1 LQSQGDEARGDE
13 ADRIGKVHHMTV
25 ISSSSQFDRRALL
38 GAGIGGAGLLATG
51 CSIFDSGSGGG
62 GGGGGDGEDGPAIT
76 IARTSDIDSLDPHYV
91 NSSMYILPAS
101 MMEGLVMQDESG
113 SDVVPALAESW
124 DVSED
129 ELTYTFH
136 LRQANWSN
144 GDPVTAEDAVWS
156 FQRLLSPTGAGSG
169 YTTGASSYLPS
180 VGIRGAAEYQSG
192 ALEAWEDVGVTAPD
206 DSTVVIELESP
217 NPDLLLNM
225 THYSMS
231 VLHPPTVEAEP
242 QDWTLPENWVGN
254 GPYVL
259 TDWVPNSTLE
269 MEKNPEYWDADNVQ
283 VQRITVQLAGE
294 LTTQTLAFRNDEL
307 DIIGVTGETLQ
318 TDPDL
323 EESAVRVDGYSTF
336 YLQSMWGGH
345 EAIQD
350 QRVRRAI
357 SMAIDR
363 EAMTATNAGI
373 MAAGSLIPDTV
384 PGWSDELLV
393 PFDPDGARA
402 LLEETGV
409 ADDLPGLRIQAGYEE
424 PILEIMR
431 EGLIDVLGLDVA
443 IDVLEEGVQAET
455 RWQPHDDADVMSFY
469 YGSFAGVS
477 TMPNWIFNIFGSD
490 HVRQF
495 SMPYEAWEEL
505 QAVQADESLEG
516 PEVAAQVEEILS
528 SRSTDEAQQYAE
540 LAEDAMSTLDE
551 DERARKF
558 IDAAALREE
567 LAYTIPLAWGAQ
579 LLAGSDRLDGIQL
592 RPSPE
597 GYYYKHLTV
606 SE

>member
-1 LQSQGDEARGDE
+1 MA
-13 ADRIGKVHHMTV
+13 V
-25 ISSSSQFDRRALL
+25 IKSSNQFNRRVLL
-38 GAGIGGAGLLATG
+38 GVGIGGTGLLATG
-51 CSIFDSGSGGG
+51 CSIFGSGSGGG
-62 GGGGGDGEDGPAIT
+62 GSGGGDDGPAIT

-101 MMEGLVMQDESG
+101 MMEGLVMQDETG
-113 SDVVPALAESW
+113 SEVVPAIAESW

-136 LRQANWSN
+136 LRQGNWSN
-144 GDPVTAEDAVWS
+144 GDPITAEDAVWS
-156 FQRLLSPTGAGSG
+156 FQRLLSPSGAGSG

-180 VGIRGAAEYQSG
+180 AQIRGAADFQAG
-192 ALEAWEDVGVTAPD
+192 ALDTWADVGISAPD
-206 DSTVVIELESP
+206 ESTVVIELEGP

-231 VLHPPTVEAEP
+231 VLHPPSVEAEP
-242 QDWTLPENWVGN
+242 QNWTLPENWVGN

-259 TDWVPNSTLE
+259 TNWVPNSTLE

-283 VQRITVQLAGE
+283 VQRITVQLSGE
-294 LTTQTLAFRNDEL
+294 LTTQTLSFRNGEL

-323 EESAVRVDGYSTF
+323 EESTVRVDGYSTF

-350 QRVRRAI
+350 QQVRRAI

-363 EAMTATNAGI
+363 EALAATNAGI
-373 MAAGSLIPDTV
+373 VAAGSLIPDSV
-384 PGWSDELLV
+384 PGWSEELV
-393 PFDPDGARA
+393 APFDPDGARA
-402 LLEETGV
+402 LLEEAGV
-409 ADDLPGLRIQAGYEE
+409 MDDLPGLRIQAGYEE
-424 PILEIMR
+424 PMLEILR
-431 EGLIDVLGLDVA
+431 EGLIDVLGLDVT
-443 IDVLEEGVQAET
+443 IDILEAGVHSET
-455 RWQPHDDADVMSFY
+455 RWQAHEDTSSMSYY

-477 TMPNWIFNIFGSD
+477 TMTNWILNIFGSD

-505 QAVQADESLEG
+505 QAVQGDESMNG
-516 PEVAAQVEEILS
+516 AQVAGKVEEILS
-528 SRSTDEAQQYAE
+528 TRSTDEAQQYAE
-540 LAEDAMSTLDE
+540 MAGEAVTTLDV

-558 IDAAALREE
+558 IDAAKQREQ
-567 LAYTIPLAWGAQ
+567 LAYTVPLAWGSQ
-579 LLAGSDRLDGIQL
+579 LLAGSDRLSGIQL

-597 GYYYKHLTV
+597 GYYYKHLSV
-606 SE
+606 SD

>member
-1 LQSQGDEARGDE
+1 MA
-13 ADRIGKVHHMTV
+13 V
-25 ISSSSQFDRRALL
+25 IRSSTPFGRRALL
-38 GAGIGGAGLLATG
+38 GAGIGGTGLLATG
-51 CSIFDSGSGGG
+51 CSIFDSDSGGG
-62 GGGGGDGEDGPAIT
+62 GGGGGDDGPAIT

-101 MMEGLVMQDESG
+101 MMEGLVMQDEDG

-124 DVSED
+124 EVSED

-144 GDPVTAEDAVWS
+144 GDPITAEDAVWS
-156 FQRLLSPTGAGSG
+156 FERLLTPTGAGSG

-180 VGIRGAAEYQSG
+180 VGIRGAADYQAG
-192 ALEAWEDVGVTAPD
+192 ALDSFDEVGISAPD
-206 DSTVVIELESP
+206 ESTVVIELEDP

-225 THYSMS
+225 SHYSMS
-231 VLHPPTVEAEP
+231 VLHPPSVDAEP
-242 QDWTLPENWVGN
+242 QNWTQPENWVGN

-259 TDWVPNSTLE
+259 TNWVPNSTLE
-269 MEKNPEYWDADNVQ
+269 MERNPEYWDADSVQ

-345 EAIQD
+345 EALQD

-363 EAMTATNAGI
+363 EAMTETDAGI
-373 MAAGSLIPDTV
+373 EAAGSLIPDSV
-384 PGWSDELLV
+384 PGWSEELLV

-402 LLEETGV
+402 LLKEAGIM
-409 ADDLPGLRIQAGYEE
+409 DDLPGLRIQAGYEE
-424 PILEIMR
+424 PILEVMR
-431 EGLIDVLGLDVA
+431 EGLIDVLGIDVT
-443 IDVLEEGVQAET
+443 IDVLESGVHAET
-455 RWQPHDDADVMSFY
+455 RWQLHEDTSTMSYY

-477 TMPNWIFNIFGSD
+477 TMPNWIFNIFGTD

-495 SMPYEAWEEL
+495 SMPYEAWEEME
-505 QAVQADESLEG
+505 AVQSDDSLEG
-516 PEVAAQVEEILS
+516 NEVAAEVEEILS
-528 SRSTDEAQQYAE
+528 TQSTDDAQQYAVM
-540 LAEDAMSTLDE
+540 AEDAMTTLDE
-551 DERARKF
+551 DERAQKF
-558 IDAAALREE
+558 IAAAKQREE
-567 LAYTIPLAWGAQ
+567 LAYTVPLAWGAQ
-579 LLAGSDRLDGIQL
+579 LLAASDRLSGIQL

>member
-1 LQSQGDEARGDE
+1 MSGADSEANE
-13 ADRIGKVHHMTV
+13 ADSIGKASEMAEIHGKHP
-25 ISSSSQFDRRALL
+25 FNRRALL

-51 CSIFDSGSGGG
+51 CSLFDSGSSGGG
-62 GGGGGDGEDGPAIT
+62 GSGEGGGGPAIT

-101 MMEGLVMQDESG
+101 MMEGLVMQDEAG

-124 DVSED
+124 EVSED

-136 LRQANWSN
+136 LRSATWSN
-144 GDPVTAEDAVWS
+144 GDPITAEDAIWS

-180 VGIRGAAEYQSG
+180 ARIRGAAEFQAG
-192 ALEAWEDVGVTAPD
+192 ALDSWDEVGLSAPD
-206 DSTVVIELESP
+206 ESTVVIELESP

-231 VLHPPTVEAEP
+231 ILHPASVDAEP
-242 QDWTLPENWVGN
+242 TNWTLPENWVGN

-259 TDWVPNSTLE
+259 TAWTPNSTLE

-283 VQRITVQLAGE
+283 VERITVQLAGE
-294 LTTQTLAFRNDEL
+294 LTTQTLSFRSGEL

-318 TDPDL
+318 TDPEL
-323 EESAVRVDGYSTF
+323 EEATVRVDGYSTF
-336 YLQSMWGGH
+336 YLQAMWGGH
-345 EAIQD
+345 DALRD
-350 QRVRRAI
+350 QRVRRAL

-363 EAMTATNAGI
+363 EALTATNAGI
-373 MAAGSLIPDTV
+373 TAAGSLIPDSV
-384 PGWSDELLV
+384 PGWSEELLV

-402 LLEETGV
+402 RLDEAGV
-409 ADDLPGLRIQAGYEE
+409 LNDLPGLRIQAGYEE
-424 PILEIMR
+424 PMLEILR
-431 EGLIDVLGLDVA
+431 EGLIDVLGIDVT
-443 IDVLEEGVQAET
+443 IDVLEAGVHAET
-455 RWQPHDDADVMSFY
+455 RWQAHEDTSAMSYY

-477 TMPNWIFNIFGSD
+477 TMTNWIFNIFGSD

-495 SMPYEAWEEL
+495 SMPFSAWEEL
-505 QAVQADESLEG
+505 QAAQADESLEG
-516 PEVAAQVEEILS
+516 PEIASRVEEILS
-528 SRSTDEAQQYAE
+528 TQSTDDAQQYAVM
-540 LAEDAMSTLDE
+540 AEDAVTTLDE
-551 DERARKF
+551 GERSEKF
-558 IDAAALREE
+558 VAAAKLREE
-567 LAYTIPLAWGAQ
+567 LAYTVPLAWGAQ
-579 LLAGSDRLDGIQL
+579 LLAGSERLSGIQL

-606 SE
+606 SD

>member
-1 LQSQGDEARGDE
+1 MA
-13 ADRIGKVHHMTV
+13 V
-25 ISSSSQFDRRALL
+25 IRSSTPFGRRALL
-38 GAGIGGAGLLATG
+38 GAGIGGTGLLATG
-51 CSIFDSGSGGG
+51 CSIFDSDSGGG
-62 GGGGGDGEDGPAIT
+62 GGGGGDDGPAIT

-101 MMEGLVMQDESG
+101 MMEGLVMQDEDG

-144 GDPVTAEDAVWS
+144 GDPITAEDAVWS
-156 FQRLLSPTGAGSG
+156 FERLLTPTGAGSG

-180 VGIRGAAEYQSG
+180 VGIRGAADYQAG
-192 ALEAWEDVGVTAPD
+192 ALDSFDEVGISAPD
-206 DSTVVIELESP
+206 ESTVVIELEDP

-225 THYSMS
+225 SHYSMS
-231 VLHPPTVEAEP
+231 VLHPPSVDAEP
-242 QDWTLPENWVGN
+242 QNWTQPENWVGN

-259 TDWVPNSTLE
+259 TNWVPNSTLE
-269 MEKNPEYWDADNVQ
+269 MERNPEYWDADSVQ

-345 EAIQD
+345 EALQD

-363 EAMTATNAGI
+363 EAMTETDAGI
-373 MAAGSLIPDTV
+373 EAAGSLIPDSV
-384 PGWSDELLV
+384 PGWSEELLV

-402 LLEETGV
+402 LLKEAGIM
-409 ADDLPGLRIQAGYEE
+409 DDLPGLRIQAGYEE
-424 PILEIMR
+424 PILEVMR
-431 EGLIDVLGLDVA
+431 EGLIDVLGIDVT
-443 IDVLEEGVQAET
+443 IDVLESGVHAET
-455 RWQPHDDADVMSFY
+455 RWQLHEDTSTMSYY

-477 TMPNWIFNIFGSD
+477 TMPNWIFNIFGTD

-495 SMPYEAWEEL
+495 SMPYEAWEEME
-505 QAVQADESLEG
+505 AVQSDDSLEG
-516 PEVAAQVEEILS
+516 NEVAAEVEEILS
-528 SRSTDEAQQYAE
+528 TQSTDDAQQYAVM
-540 LAEDAMSTLDE
+540 AEDAMTTLDE
-551 DERARKF
+551 DERAQKF
-558 IDAAALREE
+558 IAAAKQREE
-567 LAYTIPLAWGAQ
+567 LAYTVPLAWGAQ
-579 LLAGSDRLDGIQL
+579 LLAASDRLSGIQL

>member
-1 LQSQGDEARGDE
+1 MA
-13 ADRIGKVHHMTV
+13 V
-25 ISSSSQFDRRALL
+25 ISNSSHFNRRALL

-51 CSIFDSGSGGG
+51 CSIFDSTSGGG
-62 GGGGGDGEDGPAIT
+62 AEGGAGEQGPAIT

-101 MMEGLVMQDESG
+101 MMEGLVMQDEAG

-136 LRQANWSN
+136 LREANWSN
-144 GDPVTAEDAVWS
+144 GDPISADDAVWS

-180 VGIRGAAEYQSG
+180 AQIKGAADYQSG
-192 ALEAWEDVGVTAPD
+192 ALDSWDDVGISAPD
-206 DSTVVIELESP
+206 ESTVVIELEDP

-231 VLHPPTVEAEP
+231 VLHPATVEAEP

-259 TDWVPNSTLE
+259 TNWVPNSTLE

-323 EESAVRVDGYSTF
+323 EESTVRVDGYSTF

-373 MAAGSLIPDTV
+373 VAAGSLIPDSV
-384 PGWSDELLV
+384 PGWSEELLV

-402 LLEETGV
+402 LLEEAGIL
-409 ADDLPGLRIQAGYEE
+409 DDLPGLRIQAGYEE
-424 PILEIMR
+424 PILAIMR
-431 EGLIDVLGLDVA
+431 EGLIDVLGIEVT
-443 IDVLEEGVQAET
+443 IDVLEEGVHAET
-455 RWQPHDDADVMSFY
+455 RWQAYEDTSSMSYY

-477 TMPNWIFNIFGSD
+477 TMTNWILNIFGSD

-505 QAVQADESLEG
+505 QAVQGDESQEG
-516 PEVAAQVEEILS
+516 PEIAAEVEEILS
-528 SRSTDEAQQYAE
+528 TRSTDEAQQFAE
-540 LAEDAMSTLDE
+540 LAEDAVITLDE
-551 DERARKF
+551 DQRVQKF
-558 IDAAALREE
+558 IEAAKLREE
-567 LAYTIPLAWGAQ
+567 LAYTVPLAWGAQ
-579 LLAGSDRLDGIQL
+579 LLAGSDRLGGIQL

>member
-1 LQSQGDEARGDE
+1 
-13 ADRIGKVHHMTV
+13 MTV

>member
-1 LQSQGDEARGDE
+1 MA
-13 ADRIGKVHHMTV
+13 V
-25 ISSSSQFDRRALL
+25 ITSSSAFNRRVLL

-51 CSIFDSGSGGG
+51 CSIFDSGSSGGR
-62 GGGGGDGEDGPAIT
+62 GGGDGEGDDGPAIT
-76 IARTSDIDSLDPHYV
+76 IARTTDIDSLDPHYV

-101 MMEGLVMQDESG
+101 MMEGLVMQDETG

-144 GDPVTAEDAVWS
+144 GDPITSEDAVWS
-156 FQRLLSPTGAGSG
+156 FQRLLSPSGAGSG

-180 VGIRGAAEYQSG
+180 ARILGAADFQAGALGSWDEVGIS
-192 ALEAWEDVGVTAPD
+192 APD
-206 DSTVVIELESP
+206 ESTVVIELESP

-231 VLHPPTVEAEP
+231 VLHPATVEAEP
-242 QDWTLPENWVGN
+242 TNWTLPENWVGN

-259 TDWVPNSTLE
+259 TNWVPNSTLE

-294 LTTQTLAFRNDEL
+294 LTTQTLSFRNGEL

-318 TDPDL
+318 TDPEL
-323 EESAVRVDGYSTF
+323 EESTVRVDGYSTF

-363 EAMTATNAGI
+363 EALTATNAGI
-373 MAAGSLIPDTV
+373 TAAGSLIPDSV
-384 PGWSDELLV
+384 PGWSEELLV

-402 LLEETGV
+402 LLEEAGIWG
-409 ADDLPGLRIQAGYEE
+409 DLPGMRIQAGYEE
-424 PILEIMR
+424 PMLEIMR
-431 EGLIDVLGLDVA
+431 EGLIDVLGMDVT
-443 IDVLEEGVQAET
+443 IDVLEAGVHSET
-455 RWQPHDDADVMSFY
+455 RWQAHQDTAVMSYY

-477 TMPNWIFNIFGSD
+477 TMTNWIFNIFGSD

-505 QAVQADESLEG
+505 QAVQGDESLEG
-516 PEVAAQVEEILS
+516 PEVAARVEEILS
-528 SRSTDEAQQYAE
+528 TQSTDDAQQYAVM
-540 LAEDAMSTLDE
+540 AADAVTTLDE
-551 DERARKF
+551 DERAQKF
-558 IDAAALREE
+558 IETAKQREE
-567 LAYTIPLAWGAQ
+567 LAYTVPLAWGAQ
-579 LLAGSDRLDGIQL
+579 LLAGSDRLSGIQL